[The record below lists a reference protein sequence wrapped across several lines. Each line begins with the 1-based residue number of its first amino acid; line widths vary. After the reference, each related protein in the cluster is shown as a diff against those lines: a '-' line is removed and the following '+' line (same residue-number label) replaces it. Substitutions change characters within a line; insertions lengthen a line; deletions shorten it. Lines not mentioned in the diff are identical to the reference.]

1 MMTSQ
6 KDDISKGQNQ
16 SEHVQTKDPVLPL
29 SDFFM
34 ISCYISDPHNE
45 LHENNII
52 ITDSKLP
59 ENPKVLQTKANGKN
73 RKQAA

>member
-1 MMTSQ
+1 MTSQ
-6 KDDISKGQNQ
+6 RGKTKVSMFKQKIQ
-16 SEHVQTKDPVLPL
+16 SCHYLT
-29 SDFFM
+29 SFM